1 MIGLGLDNHVHSV
14 RFFLRSMC
22 AQMLGNGDEQM
33 LMLESLLDEARAA
46 NDRLGQSIDALITEM
61 AATRE
66 WARTAGLPYPTT
78 PSAVNTDEQPLRL
91 GPASRGPV

>member
-1 MIGLGLDNHVHSV
+1 MV
-14 RFFLRSMC
+14 
-22 AQMLGNGDEQM
+22 
-33 LMLESLLDEARAA
+33 MLESLLDEARAA
-46 NDRLGQSIDALITEM
+46 NNRLGLLIDAFSAEM

-78 PSAVNTDEQPLRL
+78 PSAASTDEQPLRP